1 MFDGLVV
8 YRCGLIRGAGCRRC
22 DGPSPATQTT
32 APRAN
37 GNNAP
42 LRAAPMF
49 ASRTL
54 YCPIPDFCPSF
65 SFTGLFP
72 VFMGN
77 ATLCT
82 LHSHDISDFEKILST

>member
-1 MFDGLVV
+1 MGHLP
-8 YRCGLIRGAGCRRC
+8 RLKQRRRGRMATTR
-22 DGPSPATQTT
+22 PSVQH
-32 APRAN
+32 
-37 GNNAP
+37 
-42 LRAAPMF
+42 PMF

-54 YCPIPDFCPSF
+54 YCPIPDFRPSF